1 MKTLLNIS
9 QEFDNPIKKK
19 DFYNC
24 NFCPQNMELYEIEKH
39 FKTFHKFRCSDDEYY
54 CEFCDSDEAFQTKDE
69 LLEHIHSIQ
78 HIAAKAIPE
87 PRMESFDVGKLK
99 FLNLMANFKSQKDAI
114 NLLFW
119 IKCNDTETFL
129 EHQEIETNEFLN
141 RLQDENAD
149 PIFDGDCT
157 DSNSLNDNFEK
168 TTSTDAIFTQQK
180 IFQNDINEESNAEIL
195 DEDTSDSDLTQ
206 NIEPENFKE
215 EFFSKDSND
224 EIVNKESDLDSLL
237 DYVMASDNENEEFQS
252 SINSNKL
259 QDSFDENTEQILD
272 RESVNPDARFDLKN
286 APPNEVIFEDDI
298 NEQTREKLK
307 THKHTVHG
315 CHKDYKCDYCGKS
328 FTNARNLIRHKH
340 TVHEGHKDYKC
351 ESCGKSFTQAVGLN
365 THKHTVHEGR
375 KDYQCD
381 SCGKSFSQVQHLKG
395 HTHAVHE
402 RKKDFN
408 CKSCGKPFSQKSNLK
423 KHIQIIHEG
432 HKDYKSESSSK
443 SLSEDGESTEAF

>member
-24 NFCPQNMELYEIEKH
+24 HFCPQNMELYEIEKH

-129 EHQEIETNEFLN
+129 EQQEIETDEFLN

-180 IFQNDINEESNAEIL
+180 IFQNDIDEESNAAIL
-195 DEDTSDSDLTQ
+195 DEDTSDSHLTQ
-206 NIEPENFKE
+206 NIEIENFQG

-252 SINSNKL
+252 SMNSNKL
-259 QDSFDENTEQILD
+259 QDSFDENTEQRLD
-272 RESVNPDARFDLKN
+272 RESANPDALFDLKN
-286 APPNEVIFEDDI
+286 AAPNEVIFEDDI
-298 NEQTREKLK
+298 NEKTREKLDSEDMLDHDIVDSNSMEEDHNDYS
-307 THKHTVHG
+307 THMN
-315 CHKDYKCDYCGKS
+315 YKERKIIENDMG
-328 FTNARNLIRHKH
+328 NR
-340 TVHEGHKDYKC
+340 
-351 ESCGKSFTQAVGLN
+351 GLN
-365 THKHTVHEGR
+365 
-375 KDYQCD
+375 KDENREKSDLD
-381 SCGKSFSQVQHLKG
+381 SLGKYHYESEDKDSIDLIKETKQKAEEEAKM
-395 HTHAVHE
+395 HAV
-402 RKKDFN
+402 
-408 CKSCGKPFSQKSNLK
+408 
-423 KHIQIIHEG
+423 I
-432 HKDYKSESSSK
+432 
-443 SLSEDGESTEAF
+443 